1 MPLFDGDRTPDVA
14 AEDAIVV
21 VHDFLR
27 RARQWATEREIPKRL
42 GRVEGGAGHDE
53 AAKLAAWVAWRD
65 FVDHALRELEDGT
78 LDGWFDTQHEDVP
91 PSG

>member
-1 MPLFDGDRTPDVA
+1 MPLFEPGRTADVP

-27 RARQWATEREIPKRL
+27 RAREWATEREIPKRIQ
-42 GRVEGGAGHDE
+42 RVSGGASHDE

-65 FVDHALRELEDGT
+65 FVDHALAELEDGT
-78 LDGWFDTQHEDVP
+78 LDDWFDQHRP
-91 PSG
+91 